1 MVIIILLLIV
11 IIAIPICIRMSHH
24 SRLNNRSVTETAHLI
39 AKDVYSEAQEYA
51 AAHGLDLDRDIV
63 SFYVGTQGISIQY
76 LDGVQQILYIDLGYS
91 IDTLNGCDLKLL
103 RINQSIV
110 EKFGSD
116 KWAVRIVTESGKLI
130 PEEDLRVKIHHSDW
144 YSFVSFK
151 CGSKDICSP
160 RISPHCISILC
171 LCEGV
176 FGFLRRGITSLLY
189 LRTATIF
196 NCRCEVA

>member
-151 CGSKDICSP
+151 CGSKDIP
-160 RISPHCISILC
+160 FNSIAVSYTHLT
-171 LCEGV
+171 LP
-176 FGFLRRGITSLLY
+176 T
-189 LRTATIF
+189 
-196 NCRCEVA
+196 N